1 MHEVPPCTDS
11 YNMQVVAC
19 AVNPSGR
26 FIRLGLTATH
36 PHATAVFAF
45 DDKREGV
52 EKMYYEHIMC
62 MFFIIEIFCAVL
74 FALVGE
80 LILSFLCVLM
90 IFVSI
95 CGLLFL

>member
-1 MHEVPPCTDS
+1 
-11 YNMQVVAC
+11 
-19 AVNPSGR
+19 
-26 FIRLGLTATH
+26 
-36 PHATAVFAF
+36 
-45 DDKREGV
+45 
-52 EKMYYEHIMC
+52 MYYECFMRAFLIVG
-62 MFFIIEIFCAVL
+62 IFCAVL

>member
-1 MHEVPPCTDS
+1 MPIVITCRWLRALSTPLGGS
-11 YNMQVVAC
+11 V
-19 AVNPSGR
+19 
-26 FIRLGLTATH
+26 RLGLTATH

-45 DDKREGV
+45 DDKKERGV
-52 EKMYYEHIMC
+52 VRMLYERFMC
-62 MFFIIEIFCAVL
+62 MFLILEIFCAVFL
-74 FALVGE
+74 ALVGE

>member
-1 MHEVPPCTDS
+1 
-11 YNMQVVAC
+11 
-19 AVNPSGR
+19 
-26 FIRLGLTATH
+26 
-36 PHATAVFAF
+36 
-45 DDKREGV
+45 
-52 EKMYYEHIMC
+52 MYYERIMC